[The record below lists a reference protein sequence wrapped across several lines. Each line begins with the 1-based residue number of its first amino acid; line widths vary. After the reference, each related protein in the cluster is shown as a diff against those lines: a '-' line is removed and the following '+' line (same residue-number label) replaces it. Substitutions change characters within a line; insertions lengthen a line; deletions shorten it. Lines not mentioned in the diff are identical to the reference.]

1 VRADAERTRG
11 TEALD
16 KDVIELVLTRYC
28 KRNEIKYKQGLNEVL
43 APFLYMMQEHN
54 KKSESQLDLK
64 FVYNSFS
71 AFLNRYLTNF
81 YKEDEFYSLQISLA
95 FLQLLHK
102 YHDPVVHAQ
111 LANSQVT
118 PEMYAVPWFLT
129 YFAK

>member
-1 VRADAERTRG
+1 MRADAERTRG

-102 YHDPVVHAQ
+102 YHDPVVHA
-111 LANSQVT
+111 
-118 PEMYAVPWFLT
+118 
-129 YFAK
+129 